1 VSDWGCR
8 GLRINDQHYNDREQ
22 KLKRTEHIKQSA
34 RMGFTN
40 QNASPASESGRE
52 EVHQQVPL
60 QAPRKVYKDMGIA
73 CIPLPRKRT
82 DEEERVHRQSNAA
95 WFVSHD
101 EEQRDGKDV
110 CPPLP

>member
-1 VSDWGCR
+1 M
-8 GLRINDQHYNDREQ
+8 E
-22 KLKRTEHIKQSA
+22 RTEHIKQSA

-73 CIPLPRKRT
+73 CIALPELGIRRKSECIDNPTLIGGEDVRPQLPLPLS
-82 DEEERVHRQSNAA
+82 DEERRLHAMR
-95 WFVSHD
+95 
-101 EEQRDGKDV
+101 GKYKRMGVD
-110 CPPLP
+110 PGF